1 MARRKVDVAARW
13 VKSASPDDDYLP
25 QEEPPAAASGLP
37 KASTPAEAAW
47 LAAFRRD
54 EGLSIAE
61 SARPFGERPATKP
74 VEADGRITTV
84 IGRLELEEFKVAIE
98 AKQIDS
104 VGNLFAK
111 RAPERERAV
120 RTRRGKMSHLSVP
133 VTLDEYYENEAKWQL
148 QRVQRRGTNRVGGA
162 TGCGGG
168 TRAVAHGTPI
178 RT

>member
-1 MARRKVDVAARW
+1 MGEERVARRR
-13 VKSASPDDDYLP
+13 LP
-25 QEEPPAAASGLP
+25 PSGGTPGCCSGLP

-61 SARPFGERPATKP
+61 SARPFGERPATKL

-111 RAPERERAV
+111 QPGARE
-120 RTRRGKMSHLSVP
+120 GGSDPPWEDVP
-133 VTLDEYYENEAKWQL
+133 PLRPRHA
-148 QRVQRRGTNRVGGA
+148 R
-162 TGCGGG
+162 
-168 TRAVAHGTPI
+168 
-178 RT
+178 